1 MEDIITAIATAWGE
15 GGIAVVR
22 LSGEGSVELADKIFK
37 GKKKLADMPARFLT
51 LGRLRS
57 AEGDFFDE
65 VLAVRFEKGAS
76 YTAEESVE
84 FHCHGGL
91 LPAQKCIEQLC
102 AAGARLAQPGEFTR
116 RAFVNGRIDLSQAE
130 AVLGIIRSKRRSF
143 LRLIKDHPG
152 AFAEN

>member
-91 LPAQKCIEQLC
+91 LPAQKCIEIC
-102 AAGARLAQPGEFTR
+102 S
-116 RAFVNGRIDLSQAE
+116 RAFLPWKVSRVSN
-130 AVLGIIRSKRRSF
+130 F
-143 LRLIKDHPG
+143 LRAGRGIQERASGH
-152 AFAEN
+152 